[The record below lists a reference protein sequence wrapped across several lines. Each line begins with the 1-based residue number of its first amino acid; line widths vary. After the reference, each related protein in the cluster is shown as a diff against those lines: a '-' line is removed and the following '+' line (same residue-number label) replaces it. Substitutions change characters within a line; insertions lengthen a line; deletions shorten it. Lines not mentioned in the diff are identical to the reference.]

1 MVICTPRNTGGA
13 NGLLVVNIQ
22 SVITTNF
29 FIRVSDNDFGRAGV
43 SGSVDWVAFG
53 I

>member
-1 MVICTPRNTGGA
+1 MVICTPRTTRGA

-22 SVITTNF
+22 SVGTNSF
-29 FIRVSDNDFGRAGV
+29 VIRVSDNDFGRAGV